1 MVNMLLVNKIISFIP
16 SKTLKDAIKKTN
28 YEFSLKELI
37 QIAIQF
43 APTRDE
49 LIDCLNE
56 FKITKILDE
65 KLVNFINK
73 YLSLQ
78 ESQYQDLIKEEQGYV
93 YEVIVCRG
101 GYNFISPTY
110 KSALVTAKAYIEEF
124 VPEEEELEVE
134 ISRRRLVEID
144 CYEGFEYEF
153 GYSSYAFFDKELNI
167 KRLGGSILY
176 CENLRFDLPGN
187 YFESLNQMCGE
198 DLELMP
204 IKYPNIFKPGDLVY
218 YNHISIPKLCSR
230 FSNYVS
236 KEKEINYGI
245 NTFDNEYGD
254 QISFSV
260 SNILLLEKEEIKY
273 KTMDLKNVT
282 DIEGAMVAYDF
293 IYVDF
298 GYLEKADLNN
308 IPYQVKVDYEYALV
322 KLKEY
327 EYYN

>member
-28 YEFSLKELI
+28 HEFSLKELI

-56 FKITKILDE
+56 LKITKILDE

-78 ESQYQDLIKEEQGYV
+78 ECQYQDLIKEEQGYV

-110 KSALVTAKAYIEEF
+110 KAALVTAKAYIEEF
-124 VPEEEELEVE
+124 VPEEKELEVE
-134 ISRRRLVEID
+134 ISRRRLAEID

-176 CENLRFDLPGN
+176 CENLRFNLPSN

-204 IKYPNIFKPGDLVY
+204 IKYPNIFKHGDLVY
-218 YNHISIPKLCSR
+218 YNHISIPKLYSR
-230 FSNYVS
+230 FSNYAS

-308 IPYQVKVDYEYALV
+308 IPYQVKVDYEYALM

-327 EYYN
+327 EDYN

>member
-1 MVNMLLVNKIISFIP
+1 MSHENKSLVNKIISFIP
-16 SKTLKDAIKKTN
+16 SKSIKEAVKEQN
-28 YEFSLKELI
+28 HEFSLKELI
-37 QIAIQF
+37 
-43 APTRDE
+43 
-49 LIDCLNE
+49 DCLIELKMGIISN
-56 FKITKILDE
+56 K
-65 KLVNFINK
+65 KLINFIDK
-73 YLSLQ
+73 YLYLQ
-78 ESQYQDLIKEEQGYV
+78 ECQYQNLIKEEQGYV

-110 KSALVTAKAYIEEF
+110 KAALTTAKAYIEEF
-124 VPEEEELEVE
+124 ISKEEELEVE

-176 CENLRFDLPGN
+176 CENIRFELPNN
-187 YFESLNQMCGE
+187 YFEVLNQMCGE

-218 YNHISIPKLCSR
+218 YNHISIPKLYSR
-230 FSNYVS
+230 FSNYAS

-254 QISFSV
+254 DISFSI
-260 SNILLLEKEEIKY
+260 SNVLLLEKEEIKY
-273 KTMDLKNVT
+273 KTMDLENVN
-282 DIEGAMVAYDF
+282 DIEGAKVAYDF

-327 EYYN
+327 KYYN